1 MKRRV
6 PLLLTAFVGITYV
19 VQFFVPHRPFSGLQN
34 LLTDWVQIIAAFAL
48 ILGAL
53 NLIKV
58 SGDRIYRK
66 ERDWPYSILIIAS
79 FVVTAVAG
87 FFFSGGARFQDP
99 GTPFDWLYQYVYNP
113 LSATMFAMLAFFV
126 ASASYR
132 AFRARNREATLLL
145 VAGILVMLGRVP
157 IGDVLTGFLPEG
169 HRLSNLSDWIM
180 SVPNIAGQRA
190 IMIGI
195 ALGIVSTSLRLILG
209 IERSHLGG
217 ES

>member
-6 PLLLTAFVGITYV
+6 PLLLTAFVGIAYV

-79 FVVTAVAG
+79 FAVTAVAG

>member
-1 MKRRV
+1 VKRRV
-6 PLLLTAFVGITYV
+6 PLFLTAFIGVVYV

-53 NLIKV
+53 NLVKV
-58 SGDRIYRK
+58 SGNRVYRR
-66 ERDWPYSILIIAS
+66 EEGWPYSILIIAS
-79 FVVTAVAG
+79 FAVMAVIG
-87 FFFSGGARFQDP
+87 FVFSGGTRFQDP
-99 GTPFDWLYQYVYNP
+99 GTPFDWMYLYVYNP

-145 VAGILVMLGRVP
+145 VSGFLVMLGRVP
-157 IGDVLTGFLPEG
+157 VGDVLTGFLPEG
-169 HRLSNLSDWIM
+169 YRLSNLSDWIM
-180 SVPNIAGQRA
+180 NVPNTAGQRA

-217 ES
+217 DS